1 MSFAYSLF
9 YLEENMR
16 NIKSYLITD
25 PNYFSN
31 NKEIFKEKLVAV
43 LKNHKID
50 FACFRDKSSQNIEE
64 LAKIFL
70 QICKEFKIKNILINS
85 NITLATKLGFDGYR
99 HKEFQMLK
107 QKLLL

>member
-1 MSFAYSLF
+1 
-9 YLEENMR
+9 MR

-25 PNYFSN
+25 PNYFSD
-31 NKEIFKEKLVAV
+31 NKEIFKEKLIAV

-50 FACFRDKSSQNIEE
+50 FACFRDKSSKNIEE

-85 NITLATKLGFDGYR
+85 NISLAIKLGFDGVHLNSQQFDKIENAKKIKSY
-99 HKEFQMLK
+99 HNY
-107 QKLLL
+107 LLS